1 MVRGLK
7 LFTQR
12 FAQYSGS
19 YVLIGGSACDVL
31 MDEAGLAFRA
41 TKDLD
46 IVLCVEALSPAFVD
60 AFWAFVEE
68 GDYEIRQRGDGK
80 RQFYRFSK
88 PARDDFP
95 SMLELF
101 SRSPEGLDIAQD
113 STLTPILV
121 EDAVNSLSAILLD
134 DDYYQ
139 CIQRGCREIDGV
151 PVLGVEYI
159 ILFKVRAWLDLSQ
172 RKAAGETVDSRDIKK
187 HHGDIFRLFV
197 LLPPGARVEVSTE
210 IKRDLSAFV
219 DAMPREQG
227 LHIEDFGIR
236 QQSLGQV
243 LATLVAVYGL
253 ER

>member
-7 LFTQR
+7 LFTER

-68 GDYEIRQRGDGK
+68 GGYEIRQRGDGK

-88 PARDDFP
+88 PASREFP

-101 SRSPEGLDIAQD
+101 SRSPEGLDIALD
-113 STLTPILV
+113 SHLTSIPA

-139 CIQRGCREIDGV
+139 CIQRGRREIDGV
-151 PVLGVEYI
+151 PILGVEYI
-159 ILFKVRAWLDLSQ
+159 IPFKVRAWLDLSQ
-172 RKAAGETVDSRDIKK
+172 RKVAGEAVDSRDIRK
-187 HHGDIFRLFV
+187 HRGDIFRLYG
-197 LLPPGARVEVSTE
+197 LLPRGDRVKVSVP
-210 IKRDLSAFV
+210 IQRDLKEFV
-219 DAMPREQG
+219 EAMPREAG
-227 LHIEDFGIR
+227 LNIEDFGIR
-236 QQSLGQV
+236 QQSLAQV
-243 LATLVAVYGL
+243 LATLVGVYAL

>member
-7 LFTQR
+7 LFTER

-31 MDEAGLAFRA
+31 MEEAGLEFRA

-46 IVLCVEALSPAFVD
+46 IVLCVEVLSPEFVD

-68 GDYEIRQRGDGK
+68 GSYEIRQRGDGK

-101 SRSPEGLDIAQD
+101 SRSPDGLDIAPD
-113 STLTPILV
+113 SKLTPIPV

-139 CIQRGCREIDGV
+139 CIQRGRREIDGV
-151 PVLGVEYI
+151 PILGVEYLI
-159 ILFKVRAWLDLSQ
+159 PFKVRAWLDLSQ
-172 RKAAGETVDSRDIKK
+172 RKAAGEAVDSRDVKK
-187 HHGDIFRLFV
+187 HRGDIFRLYG
-197 LLPPGARVEVSTE
+197 LLPPGDRVEVSAA
-210 IKRDLSAFV
+210 IQRDLNAFV
-219 DAMPREQG
+219 DAMPREEG
-227 LHIEDFGIR
+227 LNIKDFGIR
-236 QQSLGQV
+236 QQSLDQV
-243 LATLVAVYGL
+243 LATLVGVYGL